1 MSNRQPIEY
10 VPADLALRELPAAP
24 DAEQAM
30 LGSVLLNRD
39 AMIAI
44 APWFQAAYMSQE
56 RHRLIYEAMRDCYSR
71 RVPPDTRMLAEQLRA
86 RGQLEAVGGVA
97 YLSELVDGVPTSY
110 HVEYYARA
118 VEAAAVR
125 RALIAAG
132 GRIAALGYDEAQ
144 PAEQVVGDALAL
156 LRQIGVGT
164 AQDVFQPL
172 SVSVDAFYEK
182 MRRVQAGEASA
193 LGIQTGF
200 RDLDEMTGGLHADE
214 LTLIGARPAVGKTSF
229 LLSLAYNLARAQ
241 QADCLIC
248 SLEMSREQLL
258 IRLLAMETRID
269 TFRLRTLHLNESEVG
284 LVMAAMVRLSST
296 RVFIA
301 DISAMTAEQIRLATM
316 RHISQHD
323 RPVVPMVDYLQLMGS
338 TRARENRVQDVS
350 EISRALKNLARELHV
365 PVIALSQ
372 LSRAVESRQSHVPQ
386 LSDLRE
392 SGSLE
397 QDSDNV
403 WFLYR
408 EELHDPETDKR
419 GIAELHISKHRQ
431 GPVGV
436 APMRFDAA
444 TTRFDDL
451 SYRTVEGY

>member
-1 MSNRQPIEY
+1 
-10 VPADLALRELPAAP
+10 
-24 DAEQAM
+24 
-30 LGSVLLNRD
+30 
-39 AMIAI
+39 
-44 APWFQAAYMSQE
+44 MSQE
-56 RHRLIYEAMRDCYSR
+56 RHRVVYEAMRDCYAR
-71 RVPPDTRMLAEQLRA
+71 RVPPDTRMVAEYLRT
-86 RGQLEAVGGVA
+86 RGQLELVGGIS
-97 YLSELVDGVPTSY
+97 YLSDLVDGVPTSY

-118 VEAAAVR
+118 VEATAVR

-132 GRIAALGYDEAQ
+132 GRIAALGYDESL
-144 PAEQVVGDALAL
+144 PADQVVADALAL
-156 LRQIGVGT
+156 LRQIGLST

-172 SVSVDAFYEK
+172 SVSIDAYYDK
-182 MRRVQAGEASA
+182 MTRVMAGEASA
-193 LGIQTGF
+193 LGIQTGY
-200 RDLDEMTGGLHADE
+200 RDLDELTGGLHGDE

-229 LLSLAYNLARAQ
+229 LLSLAYNLATQQ
-241 QADCLIC
+241 QADTLIC

-350 EISRALKNLARELHV
+350 EISRALKNLAREMHV

>member
-10 VPADLALRELPAAP
+10 VPADLAQRELPAAP

-86 RGQLEAVGGVA
+86 RG
-97 YLSELVDGVPTSY
+97 
-110 HVEYYARA
+110 
-118 VEAAAVR
+118 
-125 RALIAAG
+125 
-132 GRIAALGYDEAQ
+132 
-144 PAEQVVGDALAL
+144 
-156 LRQIGVGT
+156 
-164 AQDVFQPL
+164 
-172 SVSVDAFYEK
+172 
-182 MRRVQAGEASA
+182 
-193 LGIQTGF
+193 
-200 RDLDEMTGGLHADE
+200 
-214 LTLIGARPAVGKTSF
+214 
-229 LLSLAYNLARAQ
+229 
-241 QADCLIC
+241 
-248 SLEMSREQLL
+248 
-258 IRLLAMETRID
+258 
-269 TFRLRTLHLNESEVG
+269 
-284 LVMAAMVRLSST
+284 
-296 RVFIA
+296 
-301 DISAMTAEQIRLATM
+301 
-316 RHISQHD
+316 
-323 RPVVPMVDYLQLMGS
+323 
-338 TRARENRVQDVS
+338 
-350 EISRALKNLARELHV
+350 
-365 PVIALSQ
+365 
-372 LSRAVESRQSHVPQ
+372 
-386 LSDLRE
+386 
-392 SGSLE
+392 SLE

>member
-10 VPADLALRELPAAP
+10 VPADLAQRELPAAP

-71 RVPPDTRMLAEQLRA
+71 RVPPDTRMVAEYLRT
-86 RGQLEAVGGVA
+86 RGQLELIGGIA
-97 YLSELVDGVPTSY
+97 YLSDLVDGVPTSY

-350 EISRALKNLARELHV
+350 EISRGLKNLSRELHV
-365 PVIALSQ
+365 PLIALSQ
-372 LSRAVESRQSHVPQ
+372 LSRAVEGRQSHVPM

-431 GPVGV
+431 GPVGI

-451 SYRTVEGY
+451 TYRTPDGY